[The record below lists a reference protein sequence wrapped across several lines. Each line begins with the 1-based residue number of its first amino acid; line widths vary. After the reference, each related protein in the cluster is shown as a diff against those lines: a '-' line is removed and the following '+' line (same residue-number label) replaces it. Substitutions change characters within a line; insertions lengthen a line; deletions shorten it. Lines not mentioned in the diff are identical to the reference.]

1 MPSSKWASIDPNL
14 WPISSMAACRY
25 RGFLTKIAQ
34 DRFRPALFHSTTG
47 KDRTGWAWAATLL
60 LPGVSEDNALCEIA
74 ARVGWDRSTG
84 TAYEGTVSSRRSY
97 GLAHHAPPRTV
108 GALVGLRSLSL
119 VSALCLR
126 GAGARGRLLC
136 RGTGQPGAA

>member
-1 MPSSKWASIDPNL
+1 MPSSKWASIDPNFCS
-14 WPISSMAACRY
+14 ISSMAACRY

-60 LPGVSEDNALCEIA
+60 LPGVSEDDALCEIA

-84 TAYEGTVSSRRSY
+84 TAYDGTVPSEEVLRTRASCS
-97 GLAHHAPPRTV
+97 APHGWRPG
-108 GALVGLRSLSL
+108 GAPKYQSCQR
-119 VSALCLR
+119 AM
-126 GAGARGRLLC
+126 
-136 RGTGQPGAA
+136 